1 MPRKRQSTKTKII
14 KAAWNLFFKKGYDNT
29 TVEDIIV
36 ASKTSRG
43 SFYHYFTGK
52 ESLLNSLSDLFD
64 NKYQEVAAEMD
75 PSLSCYDKL
84 LLLNHELFY
93 MIEHDV
99 NLDLLALLY
108 SSQLTTKGQT
118 SLNDKNRFY
127 FEWVTQIIAEG
138 LENGEFASSSTAEEL
153 MDIYAM
159 YERGLLYDWALA
171 KGSYSLYHYSDKL
184 LPHLLD
190 TFVHG
195 I

>member
-1 MPRKRQSTKTKII
+1 MPRKRQSTKSRIV

-43 SFYHYFTGK
+43 SFYHYFKGK
-52 ESLLNSLSDLFD
+52 ESLLNSMSDLFD
-64 NKYQEVAAEMD
+64 DKYRELAAEMD

-99 NLDLLALLY
+99 NRELLALLY
-108 SSQLTTKGQT
+108 SSQLVTKGQM
-118 SLNDKNRFY
+118 SLSDKNRFY
-127 FEWVTQIIAEG
+127 FEWVTQI
-138 LENGEFASSSTAEEL
+138 LEEALEKKESAASSSAEEL
-153 MDIYAM
+153 MHLYAM
-159 YERGLLYDWALA
+159 YERALLYDWALA
-171 KGSYSLYHYSDKL
+171 KGSYSLYQYSDKL

-190 TFVHG
+190 TFITGV
-195 I
+195 